1 MRFRATISDILI
13 FTRAL
18 PIYRVYTNQLG
29 LVSSLERLGKRAW
42 LRLTPSSVH
51 FIILP
56 VSQGT
61 QVWSS
66 VSRLF
71 NSRTDL
77 FRNLKTEVLF
87 ENDYI
92 CVSNMENQINLE
104 IPLDTLHR
112 ALKSCS
118 TSSETTIRLTKKDNN
133 AYLALSTS
141 IIVTQQ
147 RVQC

>member
-13 FTRAL
+13 FTRIHAFH
-18 PIYRVYTNQLG
+18 RVDTNGIG

-66 VSRLF
+66 VS
-71 NSRTDL
+71 SRIPQTDS

-87 ENDYI
+87 ENDYL

-118 TSSETTIRLTKKDNN
+118 TSSETTIRLTKKNNN

-141 IIVTQQ
+141 IIVLSPI
-147 RVQC
+147 RI

>member
-1 MRFRATISDILI
+1 MASINSLICPLYHPPRFSRNTSMVV
-13 FTRAL
+13 R
-18 PIYRVYTNQLG
+18 
-29 LVSSLERLGKRAW
+29 
-42 LRLTPSSVH
+42 LRL
-51 FIILP
+51 
-56 VSQGT
+56 
-61 QVWSS
+61 
-66 VSRLF
+66 
-71 NSRTDL
+71 NSMTDL

-92 CVSNMENQINLE
+92 CVSVMENQINLE

-141 IIVTQQ
+141 IIVHNTAYSTLIVGKRRKYNHPSGSYQ
-147 RVQC
+147 RPRSRQSSKRKRTNITC